1 MPTYPSGPLG
11 KRYRTTADDCRDA
24 LKAAGYS
31 ARQVTVRS
39 ESWSCPK
46 VTIRD
51 ASVRISAVREILN
64 AAIPTRTVDCDG
76 DTFVR
81 SGYEAEYL
89 AAIVKPIADAIEA
102 RLCGAD
108 RMAVE
113 VFPGVRLSHDGS
125 NHTERVVRWEIGSRT
140 GSTFCYG
147 LRHAAERIAVE
158 ALDRGYGA
166 PRASNWIN
174 ALDLDDAP
182 TCAHGA
188 SLDGPCSACLAA
200 LARDVATESP
210 RPALSIVR

>member
-1 MPTYPSGPLG
+1 MSSYSSP
-11 KRYRTTADDCRDA
+11 ADQCRAA
-24 LKAAGYS
+24 LKAAGYN
-31 ARQVTVRS
+31 ARQVTVRA
-39 ESWSCPK
+39 ESYASPR

-51 ASVRISAVREILN
+51 ASVRIGAVRSVLD
-64 AAIPTRTVDCDG
+64 ASIPVRTVYSDG
-76 DTFVR
+76 DSFVR
-81 SGYEAEYL
+81 DGYEAVYL
-89 AAIVKPIADAIEA
+89 DSIVKPIADAIEA